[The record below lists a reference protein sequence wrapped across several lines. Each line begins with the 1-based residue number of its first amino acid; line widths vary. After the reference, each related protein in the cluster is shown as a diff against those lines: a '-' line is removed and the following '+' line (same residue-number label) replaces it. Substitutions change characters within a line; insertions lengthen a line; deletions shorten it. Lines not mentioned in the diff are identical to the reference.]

1 VKAAVWPVG
10 LLLTMLYAGA
20 GVLPLPLFV
29 LLDAAYVAMVYVA
42 YRRAGRALPLLV
54 AGAGIFAIVAF
65 TGIPTA
71 RAPQA
76 MLANAALL
84 LAAAV
89 LVLVGV
95 CRYAA
100 RLRSPLALLAVVA
113 LSIGSAGYLANLL
126 ARFAVVLAGA
136 APAQAAVEDQ
146 AWQAHAYLVGLP
158 GEPSTLTILLVWLD
172 LLQVAYCALAY
183 VAIGL
188 LALALVPADVVSA
201 RAGWRIAGAA
211 GALTALVV
219 LGATLAVFTGSEIG
233 AWTVFVLTIPFM
245 STLLP
250 NVLGQSILAHTPQPA
265 LKPILES

>member
-10 LLLTMLYAGA
+10 FVLTMLYAGA
-20 GVLPLPLFV
+20 EVLPLPLFV
-29 LLDAAYVAMVYVA
+29 VLDVAYVVLVCLA
-42 YRRAGRALPLLV
+42 YRRAGQALPLLV

-146 AWQAHAYLVGLP
+146 AWQAHAYLVGLA
-158 GEPSTLTILLVWLD
+158 GDPSTLTILLVWLD

-188 LALALVPADVVSA
+188 LALALVPAGVVSA
-201 RAGWRIAGAA
+201 RAGRRIAVAA

-219 LGATLAVFTGSEIG
+219 LGATVAVFAGSVVG

-250 NVLGQSILAHTPQPA
+250 NVLGQSILAHAPKVAPA
-265 LKPILES
+265 PVAA

>member
-1 VKAAVWPVG
+1 VG
-10 LLLTMLYAGA
+10 LVLTLLYAGA
-20 GVLPLPLFV
+20 GVLATPVFV
-29 LLDAAYVAMVYVA
+29 VLDVAYVVLVYVA

-54 AGAGIFAIVAF
+54 AGAGIFAVVAF

-84 LAAAV
+84 LGAAV

-95 CRYAA
+95 CLYAA

-113 LSIGSAGYLANLL
+113 VSVGSTGYLANLL
-126 ARFAVVLAGA
+126 ARFAVVLSGA
-136 APAQAAVEDQ
+136 APAQAAVEDL
-146 AWQAHAYLVGLP
+146 AWQSHAYLVGLA
-158 GEPSTLTILLVWLD
+158 GEPSTLAVLLVWLD
-172 LLQVAYCALAY
+172 LLQVAYCTLAY
-183 VAIGL
+183 VAVGL
-188 LALALVPADVVSA
+188 LAVALAQAGRVSTPAG
-201 RAGWRIAGAA
+201 RWIAGAA

-219 LGATLAVFTGSEIG
+219 LGATLAVFAGSEVG

-250 NVLGQSILAHTPQPA
+250 NVLGQSILAHAPKAAPVGTAQPR
-265 LKPILES
+265 